1 MKTYSINNFWR
12 YAVCLL
18 AVAMIS
24 ICTYAE
30 DDTIYDKV
38 DEMPTYKGGEVA
50 LMKFMCDNLK
60 YPKEAIS
67 SGKEGRVVV
76 QFVIEKDG
84 KVSARKVVKSVSPQ
98 LDAEA
103 LRVSKLINNW
113 TPGKIKGQ
121 AVRCHFSLPFCF
133 RLR

>member
-12 YAVCLL
+12 YAVCLF
-18 AVAMIS
+18 AAASIS

-67 SGKEGRVVV
+67 SGKEGRVVI

-84 KVSARKVVKSVSPQ
+84 KVSSRKVVKSVSPQ

-103 LRVSKLINNW
+103 MRVAKLLNAL

-133 RLR
+133 MLR

>member
-38 DEMPTYKGGEVA
+38 DEMPTYKGGEAA

-67 SGKEGRVVV
+67 SGKEGRVVI

-84 KVSARKVVKSVSPQ
+84 KVSSRKVVKSVSPQ

-103 LRVSKLINNW
+103 MRVSKLINNL

>member
-18 AVAMIS
+18 AAASIS

-67 SGKEGRVVV
+67 SGKEGRVVI

-84 KVSARKVVKSVSPQ
+84 KVSNRKVVKSVSPQ

-103 LRVSKLINNW
+103 MRVAKLLNAL

-133 RLR
+133 MLR